1 MIAGPR
7 NLLLF
12 SPIVCPTIPDQQ
24 QRKGKKI
31 KKRRPPGCQAKSRIA
46 YKANPRTPL
55 PQPSPN
61 LSSAFIRPTRALD
74 FRCPSY
80 NFFFSPQGTLD
91 KKKKKKKIQQRTRK
105 SSPVCCSRFTR
116 PPHVHTDRYDTTITT
131 LINKKESNGCRH
143 RQKLFTIPIKA
154 KLPAEESNLPKTM
167 NDLLLEY
174 LGIMRST
181 VRGWHQEI

>member
-91 KKKKKKKIQQRTRK
+91 KKKKKKPAK
-105 SSPVCCSRFTR
+105 
-116 PPHVHTDRYDTTITT
+116 
-131 LINKKESNGCRH
+131 NKKKFAGLLQPLHAPPACSYR
-143 RQKLFTIPIKA
+143 PIRYHYYNPHK
-154 KLPAEESNLPKTM
+154 
-167 NDLLLEY
+167 
-174 LGIMRST
+174 
-181 VRGWHQEI
+181 